1 MNKKN
6 KQKTTEVLTETE
18 QIIEKPVETLIWESC
33 TNGQNTQFKEWK
45 EIRKY
50 YIDNEKLIE
59 EIKRFICFIQD
70 NLNELKNLC
79 YPEKETEVFV
89 QVTFNKKKR
98 LFEQTKNSLYEA
110 NIFKKRLLE
119 FAEKFDEMSIS
130 FLSKNKNWINNIV
143 KKNIIL
149 KAINIYIDT
158 LNSHQ
163 LLKFIIDEKL
173 TNETA
178 NLFNLL
184 GDLKNTTE
192 SLEKFI
198 EKHEKW

>member
-6 KQKTTEVLTETE
+6 KQKTPEISTETE
-18 QIIEKPVETLIWESC
+18 QIIEKPIETLIWENC

-50 YIDNEKLIE
+50 YINNEKLIE
-59 EIKRFICFIQD
+59 EIKRFVSSSQD

-89 QVTFNKKKR
+89 PITFNKKKR
-98 LFEQTKNSLYEA
+98 LFEQTKHSLYEA
-110 NIFKKRLLE
+110 NIFKKKLLE
-119 FAEKFDEMSIS
+119 FAETFDKMSIS
-130 FLSKNKNWINNIV
+130 FISKNKDWINDIV

-163 LLKFIIDEKL
+163 LLEFIIDKKL
-173 TNETA
+173 TEETA
-178 NLFNLL
+178 SLFNLL
-184 GDLKNTTE
+184 NNLKNTIK
-192 SLEKFI
+192 SLEEFI

>member
-70 NLNELKNLC
+70 TLNELKNLC

>member
-1 MNKKN
+1 MNKTN
-6 KQKTTEVLTETE
+6 KQKTSEVSTEVE
-18 QIIEKPVETLIWESC
+18 QIIEKPIETLIWENC

-59 EIKRFICFIQD
+59 EIKRFVCFIQD

-149 KAINIYIDT
+149 KAMNIHIDT

-178 NLFNLL
+178 NLFKLL
-184 GDLKNTTE
+184 SDLKNTTE
-192 SLEKFI
+192 LLEKFI

>member
-33 TNGQNTQFKEWK
+33 TNGENTQFKEWK
-45 EIRKY
+45 EIRRY
-50 YIDNEKLIE
+50 YTDNEKLVE
-59 EIKRFICFIQD
+59 EIKRFICSAKD

-79 YPEKETEVFV
+79 HPKEKTAIFV
-89 QVTFNKKKR
+89 PVAFNRKKR
-98 LFEQTKNSLYEA
+98 LLEEIKHFPYEA

-130 FLSKNKNWINNIV
+130 FISKNKDWINNIV
-143 KKNIIL
+143 KENVIL
-149 KAINIYIDT
+149 TAINIYIDT

-163 LLKFIIDEKL
+163 LLEFIIDKKL

-184 GDLKNTTE
+184 SDLKNTTE
-192 SLEKFI
+192 LLEKFI

>member
-33 TNGQNTQFKEWK
+33 TNGQNTQFKDWK